1 MSRPKAGYS
10 VDGEPVP
17 GTTTI
22 SGMLNKPAL
31 VAWAGKLCAEAAWRA
46 GKAGEPLPR
55 WNDVL
60 YGTRDD
66 AASAGTLCHD
76 LAHAYVLG
84 VELPA
89 VPDTDVGRAGWTAF
103 ENFVHWIDASALT
116 IEAHERPLVSTQ
128 FRYGG
133 TPDALA
139 HMSGKTYLVD
149 YKTSSG
155 VYAEMLLQMSAY
167 RQLLHECEQM
177 DVAGVHLV
185 RFSRESGDFAHHY
198 FGPDVLDLGWT
209 IFAALLG
216 VYAPLKQLEKR
227 VR

>member
-1 MSRPKAGYS
+1 M
-10 VDGEPVP
+10 
-17 GTTTI
+17 
-22 SGMLNKPAL
+22 
-31 VAWAGKLCAEAAWRA
+31 
-46 GKAGEPLPR
+46 
-55 WNDVL
+55 
-60 YGTRDD
+60 
-66 AASAGTLCHD
+66 
-76 LAHAYVLG
+76 LG
-84 VELPA
+84 VDLPA
-89 VPDTDVGRAGWTAF
+89 VPDTDVGRAGWNAF
-103 ENFVHWIDASALT
+103 ENFVHWLDASALT
-116 IEAHERPLVSTQ
+116 IEAHERPLVSTR

-139 HMSGKTYLVD
+139 HMSGKVFLVD

-209 IFAALLG
+209 IFVALLG
-216 VYAPLKQLEKR
+216 AYAPLKQLEKR